1 MPRKTIDPD
10 EIERQRQAPEDD
22 PAEDEL
28 VNDELERSAD
38 EDAPESVPAHQLG
51 GSRGS
56 SGQGGP
62 ESGGEPEKDAVV
74 GGALPP
80 GTTPED
86 YIGGRKPHATRRGR
100 TRGASGARNKV
111 L

>member
-1 MPRKTIDPD
+1 MSRKTIDPD
-10 EIERQRQAPEDD
+10 EIERQRNAPEDD

-28 VNDELERSAD
+28 VNDELEDSAA
-38 EDAPESVPAHQLG
+38 EDAPESIPARQLG

-56 SGQGGP
+56 SSQGGLDA
-62 ESGGEPEKDAVV
+62 SDEPEKNAVV

-86 YIGGRKPHATRRGR
+86 YVGGRKPHATKRGR

-111 L
+111 V